1 MRKPVLFSGMVCLLF
16 LSGCLGSV
24 LDEKI
29 ETKISVEVSEE
40 RSTIETIYEQGELTS
55 SSTETI
61 EFDFSSSTSDGSIQ
75 TFGLITDDGRSFSID
90 ATKEQT
96 ISVGFKHHGAYTIEL
111 FAIDSSE
118 NNVTTTK
125 TIVVEQVITWTEEG
139 SGNPQ
144 SLFFD
149 ATPGNDGL
157 SPSYLI
163 LNSTATNPSPIF
175 EINGRDVDLEWAVI
189 NIDGP
194 CMGNREIV
202 ENGDSITW
210 NTLHFAPVDMHEIEM
225 TIHEGQDELNIEH
238 IVALRYTE

>member
-1 MRKPVLFSGMVCLLF
+1 MRKSVLCSGMVCLLF

-24 LDEKI
+24 LDESI
-29 ETKISVEVSEE
+29 ETVLNVEVSTDHI
-40 RSTIETIYEQGELTS
+40 TIETIYQQGELAS
-55 SSTETI
+55 HSTETI
-61 EFDFSSSTSDGSIQ
+61 EFDFSSSTSAVSIL
-75 TFGLITDDGRSFSID
+75 TFGLITDDGRSFNVGASGE
-90 ATKEQT
+90 TT
-96 ISVGFKHHGAYTIEL
+96 ISLDFDHHGMYDIILYAV
-111 FAIDSSE
+111 DSDK

-125 TIVVEQVITWTEEG
+125 TIIVEQIIRWTEEG
-139 SGNPQ
+139 TGNPQ

-163 LNSTATNPSPIF
+163 LNSTATNPSPLF

-189 NIDGP
+189 NVDGA

-238 IVALRYTE
+238 VVALRYTE